1 MEKEVIGTITMKILY
16 VFLLIV
22 LLGTFGIVLNSVRK
36 ASPMLTPILGWM
48 VGLAYFILAPLT
60 ILTLNGGFKFPDS
73 YGLDGDWWDINLSRL
88 RFLAPYLVIW
98 LSLMLTCA
106 VGYFHCPP
114 SAHRQDKGHIVSR
127 HRLERIIL
135 ITMGL
140 SVLDWI
146 ATIWLLGGIEEFLVS
161 HWYTRAQPLIERFG
175 SVFILYTRVSLFNQI
190 LFTSAVALYT
200 SQGLKHRNT
209 RWGFTSLIL
218 LFLVLGVVMSGNRVF
233 FALYLLAFLS
243 SCWLYERKKIIVT
256 LLAASPLIV
265 LLFSVWAWVRQDV
278 SKIPDSVERLVIN
291 ADMGNRVVT
300 SLMDVTEGASVML
313 VMNIVNDY
321 GNKYEYLYGST
332 YSRLFTF
339 FQPRILH
346 PERTPDFQTITA
358 ARYEPG
364 ETTTLGSTALGEAYA
379 NFGILAI
386 FILPLFTWLTFWYSE
401 RLTAAC
407 EKHTLLSAVSFVM
420 FIWYARAT
428 FAENSMSLIGAAL
441 LIWMLKL
448 EKGLCVR
455 ASTSKTLAPAR
466 LSPVFPLAPENPSA

>member
-1 MEKEVIGTITMKILY
+1 MKILY

-22 LLGTFGIVLNSVRK
+22 LVGTFGLVLNTVSK
-36 ASPMLTPILGWM
+36 AFHVLNPILGWM
-48 VGLAYFILAPLT
+48 VGLAYFVLAPLT
-60 ILTLNGGFKFPDS
+60 VLTLNGGFKFPDS
-73 YGLDGDWWDINLSRL
+73 YGLVGNWWDIDLSRL
-88 RFLAPYLVIW
+88 RYLGPYLVIW

-106 VGYFHCPP
+106 VGYFLCPS
-114 SAHRQDKGHIVSR
+114 SAHKQDRDRILSCR
-127 HRLERIIL
+127 RLERIIL
-135 ITMGL
+135 ITMAL

-146 ATIWLLGGIEEFLVS
+146 ATIWLLGGVPEFLVS

-175 SVFILYTRVSLFNQI
+175 SVFILYMRLSLANQI
-190 LFTSAVALYT
+190 LFTSAAALYT

-209 RWGFTSLIL
+209 RWGFTSRIL
-218 LFLVLGVVMSGNRVF
+218 LFLVLGVAMNGNRVF

-278 SKIPDSVERLVIN
+278 SKIPDSVERLVID
-291 ADMGNRVVT
+291 ADMGNRAVT
-300 SLMDVTEGASVML
+300 SLMDVTEGAAVML

-321 GNKYEYLYGST
+321 GNNYEYLYGST

-379 NFGILAI
+379 NFGFWGI
-386 FILPLFTWLTFWYSE
+386 FVLPLFTGLALRYSE
-401 RLTAAC
+401 WLTAAC
-407 EKHTLLSAVSFVM
+407 ERHTLLSAVSFVM
-420 FIWYARAT
+420 FVWYARAT
-428 FAENSMSLIGAAL
+428 FAENSISLIGVAI
-441 LIWMLKL
+441 LIRVLKL

-455 ASTSKTLAPAR
+455 TVAGKTLAPAG
-466 LSPVFPLAPENPSA
+466 LPSVFPPTAAEPSP